1 MSNIPS
7 KYTCICQKNWTGP
20 HCTEQIIPNCVNNM
34 CRSGSTCIS
43 GTSLNSYICK
53 CPFGHTGKFCE
64 NRMADVDECTSKP
77 CLNGGLCLL
86 KSVGYLCMCNLNYA
100 GTNCQYLMNHCT
112 SKPCQNGG
120 TCVHSS
126 LGYTCSCP
134 LNFTGNF

>member
-1 MSNIPS
+1 M
-7 KYTCICQKNWTGP
+7 
-20 HCTEQIIPNCVNNM
+20 NNM

-43 GTSLNSYICK
+43 DTLLNSYICK
-53 CPFGHTGKFCE
+53 CPFGHTGKYCE

-86 KSVGYLCMCNLNYA
+86 KSVGYLCMCNLNYT

-134 LNFTGNF
+134 PNFTGKSWVNFLHSCVIFVASGFAKKEDG